1 MTSALPIAAEAPPA
15 GGAALDQVII
25 ATAFGLGV
33 TAVLFAL
40 CIGHRAGRIGLL
52 AWGGRISERVSPL
65 PGWAGV
71 PAGIALVTL
80 LPTLAGLQWDESLHI
95 AQGRDEGPLANPSHY
110 VLLQGIFGLFAAG
123 VIALTM
129 ADDRVGRS
137 GLQLPGAW
145 RMPAGGVLATA
156 GASMALVG
164 FPLDDVW
171 HRIYGQDVTLWSP
184 THVLMIAG
192 MSVGVL
198 GIIVL
203 VAEGLRAAGGV
214 SQRRDRHPGAAL
226 AVLHGTTRWLLAVML
241 PAALLLVVSLLQGE
255 FDYGVPQYRL
265 VLHPMIVMAA
275 AGTALVAARIYGG
288 RGAALLAVLGFVVIR
303 GVIALLVGPVLGEP
317 WHVFPLYLVE
327 AGLVELVALRIATDR
342 PLAFGLVAGGLIGSI
357 GLAAEWAWS
366 YLFPYPWPAAL
377 LPEAVVLGLGMALAG
392 AVIGAWLGSHLRISN
407 PIRTPDLRFGAVA
420 SSIALTAMIAYA
432 LHESAPGDPVRASV
446 TLTEVETGPERT
458 VDARITVDPAV
469 AAEDAEWFS
478 AIAWQGDGLISE
490 SLEETSPGV
499 WETRAPLPVY
509 GNWKSAI
516 RLHTGDQLLGVPV
529 FLPRDDAIPVDEVS
543 ASSRFT
549 RTFEPERSLL
559 QREAKEVASGLVELG
574 AAIVAALCFALLGVA
589 AGILHRLAVSAP
601 LPRSAPGAPP
611 AGTTVPAAPPD
622 PGRVPAG
629 VA

>member
-1 MTSALPIAAEAPPA
+1 MPALAQAAEAPPA

-33 TAVLFAL
+33 SAVLFAL
-40 CIGHRAGRIGLL
+40 CIGHRTGRIGLL
-52 AWGGRISERVSPL
+52 AWGGRLSERISPL

-129 ADDRVGRS
+129 ADERVGRS
-137 GLQLPGAW
+137 GIHVPGAW
-145 RMPAGGVLATA
+145 RLPAGGVLATA
-156 GASMALVG
+156 GASMALIG

-192 MSVGVL
+192 MSIGVL

-203 VAEGLRAAGGV
+203 VVEGLRAGVPRRPDRASAGGLFGFG
-214 SQRRDRHPGAAL
+214 RL
-226 AVLHGTTRWLLAVML
+226 TRWLLAVMM

-265 VLHPMIVMAA
+265 VMHPMIVMAA

-288 RGAALLAVLGFVVIR
+288 RGAALLAVAGFVVIR

-317 WHVFPLYLVE
+317 WHIFPLYVVE
-327 AGLVELVALRIATDR
+327 AVLVELVALRVAISR
-342 PLAFGLVAGGLIGSI
+342 PLAFGLWAGALIGTI
-357 GLAAEWAWS
+357 GLAAEWGWS
-366 YLFPYPWPAAL
+366 QLFPYPWNAAL
-377 LPEAVVLGLGMALAG
+377 LPEAVVLGLAMALAG
-392 AVIGAWLGSHLRISN
+392 SVIGAWLGSHLRVAG
-407 PIRTPDLRFGAVA
+407 PVRTRALRLSAVGAAVA
-420 SSIALTAMIAYA
+420 LTGMIAYA
-432 LHESAPGDPVRASV
+432 LHEAPPGEPIRAAV
-446 TLTEVETGPERT
+446 TLTDAEPAPQRA
-458 VDARITVDPAV
+458 VDATVEIEPAS
-469 AAEDAEWFS
+469 AAEGAEWLA

-490 SLEETSPGV
+490 PLDEIAPGV
-499 WETRAPLPVY
+499 YETQTPLPVH
-509 GNWKSAI
+509 GNWKTAI
-516 RLHTGDQLLGVPV
+516 RLHSGDQLLGVPV
-529 FLPRDDAIPVDEVS
+529 FLPEDDAIPVEEIPAPPS
-543 ASSRFT
+543 FT

-559 QREAKEVASGLVELG
+559 QREAKDVASGIVELG
-574 AAIVAALCFALLGVA
+574 TAIVAALCFALLGLA
-589 AGILHRLAVSAP
+589 AWILHRLAAS
-601 LPRSAPGAPP
+601 APP
-611 AGTTVPAAPPD
+611 AGPAASPPQNRA
-622 PGRVPAG
+622 PVASEEPARTPAG